1 MNKEIETIKA
11 EIDTISKG
19 IETYHDMVS
28 DKLTSLAK
36 RLDDLTKKEKP
47 ANEITQEDWMWIPG
61 DRDYWYYISDTSDAM
76 SDMGGRYN
84 SGFRYKYK
92 MYNVFKT
99 KELAESR
106 KHLSPLQRKWAFIL
120 DYLGRDESK
129 IMTGNNYKYYPMY
142 RINNREVMVTSDSN
156 VIHGH
161 PSQYAESIEMCKK
174 AIEIMGDDI
183 YPYLGVEKP

>member
-1 MNKEIETIKA
+1 MNKEIENIKA
-11 EIDTISKG
+11 EISTLDSDIKAYQ
-19 IETYHDMVS
+19 EMVS
-28 DKLTSLAK
+28 NKLKSLYA
-36 RLDDLTKKEKP
+36 RLNEIGKEKP
-47 ANEITQEDWMWIPG
+47 VTEDDWLWVP
-61 DRDYWYYISDTSDAM
+61 DRKCKHYMVREDGIVIECFGTSWFLSDHIKS
-76 SDMGGRYN
+76 
-84 SGFRYKYK
+84 
-92 MYNVFKT
+92 YNVFKT

-106 KHLSPLQRKWAFIL
+106 KHLSRLQRKWAFIL

-183 YPYLGVEKP
+183 YPYLGVEKCERK